1 MVVKIEVTIPNDLS
15 EITLAQYQHFL
26 KIEGDDEFRAHK
38 MVEIFCGL
46 ELRQVKMLKWNDVNH
61 VVAIL
66 SDMFEQ
72 KPNLTMRWSHKG
84 VEYGFIP
91 NLEDITLGEYTDLDN
106 LMQDWQTMHR
116 AMAVMYRPV
125 AHTFKKL
132 YSIEP
137 YESSTKYA
145 EIMKEMPMNV
155 AFGAILFMY
164 RLGIELC
171 KHSLSSLAEEVENT
185 TTPPSQG
192 SLNDGDGT
200 QSSTR
205 LHKEMHSGLMRLL
218 ALMSSLP
225 SIMPSLNMKS
235 MSSKVLS

>member
-1 MVVKIEVTIPNDLS
+1 MKLEVTIPNDLS
-15 EITLAQYQHFL
+15 EITLGQYQHFL
-26 KIEGDDEFRAHK
+26 KIEGDEEFRSHK

-46 ELRQVKMLKWNDVNH
+46 ELRQVAKLKYHDVQH
-61 VVAIL
+61 IVGII

-72 KPNLTMRWSHKG
+72 KPNITLRWSHKG

-91 NLEDITLGEYTDLDN
+91 NLEDITLGEYTDLDT
-106 LMQDWQTMHR
+106 LMEDWQTMHR
-116 AMAVMYRPV
+116 AMAVLYRPV
-125 AHTFKKL
+125 AHTFKQL

-145 EIMKEMPMNV
+145 DVMKEMPMNV
-155 AFGAILFMY
+155 AFGAVLFMY

-185 TTPPSQG
+185 NTPLNQG
-192 SLNDGDGT
+192 SLNDGAGT

-225 SIMPSLNMKS
+225 LITPSLNMRS

>member
-1 MVVKIEVTIPNDLS
+1 MKLEVTIPNDLS
-15 EITLAQYQHFL
+15 EITLGQYQHFL
-26 KIEGDDEFRAHK
+26 KIEGDEEFRSHK

-46 ELRQVKMLKWNDVNH
+46 ELRQVAKLKYHDVQHIVGIISN
-61 VVAIL
+61 
-66 SDMFEQ
+66 MFEQ
-72 KPNLTMRWSHKG
+72 KPNITLRWSHSG

-91 NLEDITLGEYTDLDN
+91 NLEDITLGEYSDLDT
-106 LMQDWQTMHR
+106 LMGDWQTINR

-125 AHTFKKL
+125 AHSFKQL

-137 YESSTKYA
+137 YESSVKYA
-145 EIMKEMPMNV
+145 DVMKQMPMNV
-155 AFGAILFMY
+155 AFGAVLFMY

-171 KHSLSSLAEEVENT
+171 KHSLSSLAEEVEST
-185 TTPPSQG
+185 STPATQG
-192 SLNDGDGT
+192 SLSDGVGT

-225 SIMPSLNMKS
+225 LITPSLNTRS